1 MEPITSPTYPYCRD
15 QQYNTMKGADEI
27 PRKVCTYLMDM
38 PLPGYNP
45 PDSNDYPR
53 ARLMRY
59 LYNDGNDPLNGPLP
73 TPAQKMQI
81 LFDPLQPTNPPDPE
95 KGYRIFP
102 QEYVAQAQLDGSTRL
117 YCSMGQSLAKGAYQ
131 TELSVVIDV
140 ITNVNYESAAGF
152 AQSRT
157 YAMECAILE
166 SMNGVNMD
174 GVGTFYFDRT
184 QHSGCGSWSIS
195 DRGTNLGRHIV
206 LGLTWQG

>member
-1 MEPITSPTYPYCRD
+1 MNILSPTYPYCRD

-38 PLPGYNP
+38 PLPGYTP
-45 PDSNDYPR
+45 PNSNDYPR

-59 LYNDGNDPLNGPLP
+59 LYNDDNDPLNGPLP

-81 LFDPLQPTNPPDPE
+81 LFDPLNPTQPPNPE
-95 KGYRIFP
+95 KGFRIFP
-102 QEYVAQAQLDGSTRL
+102 QGYVAQAQLDGSTRL
-117 YCSMGQSLAKGAYQ
+117 YCTMGQSLARGVYR

-140 ITNVNYESAAGF
+140 VTNVNYESAAGF
-152 AQSRT
+152 ALSRT

-166 SMNGVNMD
+166 AMNGVNMD

-184 QHSGCGSWSIS
+184 QHSGCGSWPID

-206 LGLTWQG
+206 FGLTWQG